1 MKGKMNA
8 IGLTLLMIASALAG
22 CTSGDPDGDG
32 EMAID
37 AEMLDELIQ
46 DNLQDFI
53 NNTTVTVNNVENNY
67 INSSSEST
75 ALLYTITGSEMGD
88 ETIDFD
94 AFNVSTEYTLEITQE
109 SGEKLTFLA
118 IYYTVGL
125 EGTCKVNLTDCEP
138 WESQSWVHHYQS
150 ESTPQMNTHQG
161 IFIDVEQWNS
171 LSKYTYECENNIS
184 LQNSFYAASFFAPGL
199 ECEIDLNFGMNWQYP
214 NATGN
219 PWQGVIGPD
228 YLTQH
233 QNYDWEWSDITFY
246 VHYSVESVN
255 TTYL

>member
-1 MKGKMNA
+1 MKTRA
-8 IGLTLLMIASALAG
+8 ISMVLLMITSALAG

-32 EMAID
+32 DMGID
-37 AEMLDELIQ
+37 ADLLDQLIQ
-46 DNLQDFI
+46 DNFQDFI

-75 ALLYTITGSEMGD
+75 TLLHTITGSEMGD

-109 SGEKLTFLA
+109 SGEKLTFLG

-138 WESQSWVHHYQS
+138 WDSQSWVYHYQS

-161 IFIDVEQWNS
+161 IFGATEQWNI
-171 LSKYTYECENNIS
+171 LSGYTYECENNFS
-184 LQNSFYAASFFAPGL
+184 FQNSVTYFTNYAPGL
-199 ECEIDLNFGMNWQYP
+199 ECEIDLIFGMDWQYP
-214 NATGN
+214 NATGFPFN
-219 PWQGVIGPD
+219 QPDPD

-255 TTYL
+255 TTRL

>member
-32 EMAID
+32 EMGID
-37 AEMLDELIQ
+37 SEMLDQLIQ

-53 NNTTVTVNNVENNY
+53 NNTTVIVNNIENNQ

-75 ALLYTITGSEMGD
+75 TLLYTITGSETGD
-88 ETIDFD
+88 ETVDFD
-94 AFNVSTEYTLEITQE
+94 AFNVGTEYVLELSQN
-109 SGEKLTFLA
+109 SGEKLTFLGL
-118 IYYTVGL
+118 YYTVGL
-125 EGTCKVNLTDCEP
+125 QGTCKVNITDCQP
-138 WESQSWVHHYQS
+138 WDS
-150 ESTPQMNTHQG
+150 ESWTYHYNYESDYVMYTHQG
-161 IFIDVEQWNS
+161 HTGQWDFVTIS
-171 LSKYTYECENNIS
+171 TFDCEDNIS
-184 LQNSFYAASFFAPGL
+184 SRNSFDPASFFAPGL
-199 ECEIDLNFGMNWQYP
+199 ECEIDLTLGMDWNMPTW
-214 NATGN
+214 TGI
-219 PWQGVIGPD
+219 PIYPD

-233 QNYDWEWSDITFY
+233 ENYDWEWSDITFY

>member
-1 MKGKMNA
+1 MKTRAVSMV
-8 IGLTLLMIASALAG
+8 LLMIASALAG

-32 EMAID
+32 EMGID

-75 ALLYTITGSEMGD
+75 TLLYTITGSEMGD
-88 ETIDFD
+88 ENIDFD

-138 WESQSWVHHYQS
+138 WL
-150 ESTPQMNTHQG
+150 
-161 IFIDVEQWNS
+161 S
-171 LSKYTYECENNIS
+171 LIH
-184 LQNSFYAASFFAPGL
+184 
-199 ECEIDLNFGMNWQYP
+199 I
-214 NATGN
+214 
-219 PWQGVIGPD
+219 
-228 YLTQH
+228 
-233 QNYDWEWSDITFY
+233 
-246 VHYSVESVN
+246 
-255 TTYL
+255 

>member
-1 MKGKMNA
+1 MNGKLNA

-32 EMAID
+32 EMGID

-75 ALLYTITGSEMGD
+75 TLLYTITGSEMGD

-118 IYYTVGL
+118 IYYTFGL

-138 WESQSWVHHYQS
+138 WDSQSWVNHYQS

-161 IFIDVEQWNS
+161 LGGIAEQWNS
-171 LSKYTYECENNIS
+171 LSYYTYECENNIS
-184 LQNSFYAASFFAPGL
+184 LRNSIYAASFFAPGL
-199 ECEIDLNFGMNWQYP
+199 ECEIDLIFGMDWQYS
-214 NATGN
+214 NSTGN
-219 PWQGVIGPD
+219 PWLSEPDPD

-255 TTYL
+255 TTSL

>member
-1 MKGKMNA
+1 MKTRA
-8 IGLTLLMIASALAG
+8 ISMVLLMITSALAG

-32 EMAID
+32 DMGID
-37 AEMLDELIQ
+37 ADLLDQLIQ
-46 DNLQDFI
+46 DNFQDFI

-75 ALLYTITGSEMGD
+75 TLLHTITGSEMGD

-109 SGEKLTFLA
+109 SGEKLTFLG

-125 EGTCKVNLTDCEP
+125 EATCKVNLTDCEP
-138 WESQSWVHHYQS
+138 WDSQSWVYHYQS

-161 IFIDVEQWNS
+161 TFGAAEQWNI
-171 LSKYTYECENNIS
+171 LSGYTYECENNFS
-184 LQNSFYAASFFAPGL
+184 FQNSVTYFTNYAPGL
-199 ECEIDLNFGMNWQYP
+199 ECEIDLIFGMDWQYS
-214 NATGN
+214 NSTGN
-219 PWQGVIGPD
+219 LWLSEPEPD

-255 TTYL
+255 TTRL